1 MGGERVVGGE
11 RRVINMWGVNDA
23 TLLLE
28 RSLIK

>member
-1 MGGERVVGGE
+1 MGRVVGGE

-28 RSLIK
+28 RTLMK